1 MFVEFCNRWVINSWD
16 SYFNTYAE
24 RKWGMTSLPFSFGRF
39 IRLTFSILVTC
50 LGVLSCSLNG
60 FIYPF
65 LVFKM
70 NIPIPIMSI
79 TAGVLQSA
87 CLFLF

>member
-16 SYFNTYAE
+16 SYFNTFAE
-24 RKWGMTSLPFSFGRF
+24 RKWNMTSFQFSCGRF
-39 IRLTFSILVTC
+39 IHLTCSILVTC

-70 NIPIPIMSI
+70 NIPIPVMSI
-79 TAGVLQSA
+79 TAGILQSA
-87 CLFLF
+87 CLFPF

>member
-1 MFVEFCNRWVINSWD
+1 MFVEFCNRWVINSLD
-16 SYFNTYAE
+16 SYFNTFAE
-24 RKWGMTSLPFSFGRF
+24 RKWNMTSLEFSFGRF
-39 IRLTFSILVTC
+39 IRLTCSILVTC

-70 NIPIPIMSI
+70 NIPIPVMSI
-79 TAGVLQSA
+79 TAGIFQSA
-87 CLFLF
+87 CLFPF